1 MVFRA
6 NVRRLIYIVTVI
18 IRHAVAQSVHM
29 LLTRWPRLA
38 FSARFARISGP
49 ERLRL
54 FFEELGGT
62 FIKFGQMLALQPDI
76 LSLEYCNALFDLL
89 DRCTPFSYAEL
100 ERTFIEET
108 GKTPSE
114 IFDSFEMQPLATAS
128 IGQVHVG
135 YLRGRKVAIK
145 VQRPSV
151 DTDFA
156 GDIRLMMATIQLIK
170 RLHLR
175 FVYWM
180 IEPVSEFVGWTKE
193 ELDYRYEARYMEQL
207 CRNSRDNLHER
218 VPEVMREYTTRRI
231 LVTEFFEGDTVLA
244 YLRALESN
252 DELMIHRLKSSG
264 FDAHQ
269 VARHIIDNFLGDAF
283 QHGIFHADL
292 HPANL
297 MILPGNVVGYVDF
310 GITGVISRYS
320 RQNLV
325 ALTLAYTRGDLDGM
339 CEAFFNVSAID
350 RESDVQKFRNGLK
363 RLADGWY
370 EMRGKRRR
378 LRKNFTLVMVDM
390 LRLSRA
396 TSVWPERDVIKYI
409 RSSIAID
416 GLITRFAPGFDV
428 GRHLEVV
435 CNSYLQWQ
443 MRKSLLSY
451 STLVGWA
458 TSGEHMMRDGAFR
471 AASFLHRIAAGEMGI
486 SGGDSGISMQA
497 DHVKRRKTVQLGA
510 VVLGVS
516 LLIALTGERVQL
528 GVNLFTAEAM
538 LIASA
543 TMMLLRT
550 IRRLSD
556 AG

>member
-6 NVRRLIYIVTVI
+6 NLRRLIYIVTVI
-18 IRHAVAQSVHM
+18 IRHAVAQSVSV
-29 LLTRWPRLA
+29 LLTRWPWLA
-38 FSARFARISGP
+38 FRAKFVRISGP
-49 ERLRL
+49 RRLRL

-76 LSLEYCNALFDLL
+76 LSLEYCNELFDLL
-89 DRCTPFSYAEL
+89 DRCTPFDYAQV
-100 ERTFIEET
+100 ERIFIEET
-108 GKTPSE
+108 GKTPSA

-135 YLRGRKVAIK
+135 YLGGRKVAIK

-156 GDIRLMMATIQLIK
+156 GDIRLMLATINLIK
-170 RLHLR
+170 RLRLR
-175 FVYWM
+175 FIYWM
-180 IEPVSEFVGWTKE
+180 IEPISEFVGWTKE
-193 ELDYRYEARYMEQL
+193 ELDYRCEARYMEQL
-207 CRNSRDNLHER
+207 RRNARNNLHER
-218 VPEVMREYTTRRI
+218 VPEVIRAYTTRRI
-231 LVTEFFEGDTVLA
+231 LVTEFFEGETVLA
-244 YLRALESN
+244 YLRALEMN
-252 DELMIHRLKSSG
+252 DELMFRRLKSSG

-339 CEAFFNVSAID
+339 CEAFFKVSAID
-350 RESDVQKFRNGLK
+350 RDSDTQRFRNGLK

-370 EMRGKRRR
+370 EMSGTRRR
-378 LRKNFTLVMVDM
+378 LRKNFTLVMLDM

-396 TSVWPERDVIKYI
+396 TSIWPERDVIKYI

-428 GRHLEVV
+428 GHHLEVV
-435 CNSYLQWQ
+435 CDSYLKWQ
-443 MRKSLLSY
+443 IRKSLFAY
-451 STLVGWA
+451 NTLVGWA
-458 TSGEHMMRDGAFR
+458 TSSEHMMRDGAFR
-471 AASFLHRIAAGEMGI
+471 AIGFLRRLATGEMPV
-486 SGGDSGISMQA
+486 SADGDAAHSEGDNVM
-497 DHVKRRKTVQLGA
+497 RRRTMQLGS
-510 VVLGVS
+510 VVFGVS
-516 LLIALTGERVQL
+516 LIITVTGEHVQL
-528 GVNLFTAEAM
+528 GVNLFTAEVALIAFAAM
-538 LIASA
+538 L
-543 TMMLLRT
+543 LLRT
-550 IRRLSD
+550 IRRL
-556 AG
+556 A

>member
-6 NVRRLIYIVTVI
+6 NMRRLIYIATVI

-100 ERTFIEET
+100 ERIFIEET

-114 IFDSFEMQPLATAS
+114 IFNSFEMQPLATAS

-363 RLADGWY
+363 RMADGWY

-528 GVNLFTAEAM
+528 GVNLFTAEAV

-550 IRRLSD
+550 IRSLSD
-556 AG
+556 AR

>member
-6 NVRRLIYIVTVI
+6 NMRRLIYIVTVI
-18 IRHAVAQSVHM
+18 IRHAAAQSVHM

-38 FSARFARISGP
+38 FSARFVRISGP

-170 RLHLR
+170 RLRLR

-363 RLADGWY
+363 RMADGWY

-528 GVNLFTAEAM
+528 GVNLFTAEAV

>member
-6 NVRRLIYIVTVI
+6 NMRRLIYIATVI

-363 RLADGWY
+363 RMADGWY

-528 GVNLFTAEAM
+528 GVNLFTAEAV

>member
-1 MVFRA
+1 
-6 NVRRLIYIVTVI
+6 
-18 IRHAVAQSVHM
+18 
-29 LLTRWPRLA
+29 
-38 FSARFARISGP
+38 
-49 ERLRL
+49 
-54 FFEELGGT
+54 
-62 FIKFGQMLALQPDI
+62 
-76 LSLEYCNALFDLL
+76 
-89 DRCTPFSYAEL
+89 
-100 ERTFIEET
+100 
-108 GKTPSE
+108 
-114 IFDSFEMQPLATAS
+114 
-128 IGQVHVG
+128 
-135 YLRGRKVAIK
+135 
-145 VQRPSV
+145 
-151 DTDFA
+151 
-156 GDIRLMMATIQLIK
+156 
-170 RLHLR
+170 
-175 FVYWM
+175 
-180 IEPVSEFVGWTKE
+180 
-193 ELDYRYEARYMEQL
+193 
-207 CRNSRDNLHER
+207 
-218 VPEVMREYTTRRI
+218 
-231 LVTEFFEGDTVLA
+231 
-244 YLRALESN
+244 
-252 DELMIHRLKSSG
+252 
-264 FDAHQ
+264 
-269 VARHIIDNFLGDAF
+269 
-283 QHGIFHADL
+283 
-292 HPANL
+292 

-363 RLADGWY
+363 RMADGWY
-370 EMRGKRRR
+370 EMRGKQRR

-471 AASFLHRIAAGEMGI
+471 AASFLHRLAAGEMRI
-486 SGGDSGISMQA
+486 SGDDSAADMQA
-497 DHVKRRKTVQLGA
+497 DHAKQRKTVQLGA
-510 VVLGVS
+510 VVFGVS
-516 LLIALTGERVQL
+516 LLIALTGEHVQL
-528 GVNLFTAEAM
+528 GVNLFTAEVV

-550 IRRLSD
+550 IR
-556 AG
+556 GPQM

>member
-6 NVRRLIYIVTVI
+6 NMRRLIYIVTVI
-18 IRHAVAQSVHM
+18 IRHAAAQSVHM

-363 RLADGWY
+363 RMADGWY

-528 GVNLFTAEAM
+528 GVNLFTAEAV

>member
-6 NVRRLIYIVTVI
+6 NLRRLIYIVTVI
-18 IRHAVAQSVHM
+18 VRHAVAQSVHM

-38 FSARFARISGP
+38 FSAKFARNSGP

-89 DRCTPFSYAEL
+89 DRCAPFSYAQL
-100 ERTFIEET
+100 ERIFIDET

-145 VQRPSV
+145 VQRPNV

-170 RLHLR
+170 RLRLR

-180 IEPVSEFVGWTKE
+180 IEPVSEFVGWTRE

-207 CRNSRDNLHER
+207 RSNSRDNLHER
-218 VPEVMREYTTRRI
+218 VPEVIREYTTRRI

-269 VARHIIDNFLGDAF
+269 LARHIIDNFLGDAF

-370 EMRGKRRR
+370 EMRGKQRR

-390 LRLSRA
+390 LKLSRA

-443 MRKSLLSY
+443 MRKSLFSY

-458 TSGEHMMRDGAFR
+458 TSGEHMIRDGAFR
-471 AASFLHRIAAGEMGI
+471 AASFLHRIAAGEMRI
-486 SGGDSGISMQA
+486 GGDASGAGMEA
-497 DHVKRRKTVQLGA
+497 DRVKHRKTVQLGA

-516 LLIALTGERVQL
+516 LLIAVTGERVQL
-528 GVNLFTAEAM
+528 GVNVFTAEVVLM
-538 LIASA
+538 ASA

>member
-18 IRHAVAQSVHM
+18 IRHAAAQSVHM

-54 FFEELGGT
+54 FLEELGGT

-100 ERTFIEET
+100 ERIFIEET
-108 GKTPSE
+108 GKAPSE
-114 IFDSFEMQPLATAS
+114 IFDSFEKQPLATAS

-156 GDIRLMMATIQLIK
+156 GDIRVMVATIRLIK
-170 RLHLR
+170 RLHLK
-175 FVYWM
+175 FIYWM
-180 IEPVSEFVGWTKE
+180 IEPISEFVAWTRE
-193 ELDYRYEARYMEQL
+193 ELDYRCEARYMEQL
-207 CRNSRDNLHER
+207 RRNARSNLHER
-218 VPEVMREYTTRRI
+218 VPEVIWQYTTRRT
-231 LVTEFFEGDTVLA
+231 LVAEFLDGDTVLS
-244 YLRALESN
+244 YLRATETN
-252 DELMIHRLKSSG
+252 DELMFHRLKSSG

-297 MILPGNVVGYVDF
+297 MILPNNIVGYVDF
-310 GITGVISRYS
+310 GITGVISPYS
-320 RQNLV
+320 RQNLI

-339 CEAFFNVSAID
+339 CEAFFKVSAID
-350 RESDVQKFRNGLK
+350 RDSDTQRFRNGLK
-363 RLADGWY
+363 RLGDGWY
-370 EMRGKRRR
+370 EMSGKGRR
-378 LRKNFTLVMVDM
+378 LRKNFTLVMLDM

-396 TSVWPERDVIKYI
+396 TSIWPERDVIKYI

-428 GRHLEVV
+428 GHHLEMV
-435 CNSYLQWQ
+435 CNSYLKWQ
-443 MRKSLLSY
+443 VRKS
-451 STLVGWA
+451 
-458 TSGEHMMRDGAFR
+458 
-471 AASFLHRIAAGEMGI
+471 
-486 SGGDSGISMQA
+486 
-497 DHVKRRKTVQLGA
+497 
-510 VVLGVS
+510 
-516 LLIALTGERVQL
+516 
-528 GVNLFTAEAM
+528 
-538 LIASA
+538 
-543 TMMLLRT
+543 
-550 IRRLSD
+550 
-556 AG
+556 